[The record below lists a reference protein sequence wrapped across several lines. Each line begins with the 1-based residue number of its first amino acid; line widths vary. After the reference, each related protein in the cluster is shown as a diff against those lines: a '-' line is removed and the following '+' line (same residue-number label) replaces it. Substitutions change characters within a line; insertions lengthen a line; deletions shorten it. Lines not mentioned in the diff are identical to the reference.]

1 MKFMFV
7 FFFLI
12 SLIGFLRINLFF
24 NFQSIN
30 SQGETIPALVNMSVK
45 ITSPSEEKQIPLGE
59 LTISG
64 ISSDTPNQN
73 CIVFVDWND
82 LKPFQKVRAA
92 GPGGINDF
100 SEWIFT
106 YDSSYHEIVA
116 GNNELTS
123 KITCL
128 DGSKSLTKWNS
139 INVTGYS
146 QNSSSLPVVHKNTTS
161 LASTSKQLS
170 VQTILPGLN
179 HNTTTIPFEQ
189 NTTSFPLS
197 NVSSVEENTTSFP
210 LSNVSS
216 VEENTTS
223 FPLSNV
229 SGSSVEMI
237 IPNESTQNINNSIS
251 ASPQST
257 SQLKSKQLT
266 FPNPRIDLDEQRPAT
281 TIDDQSNNQTMAPP
295 VIDNQTMAPP
305 VVDNQTMAPPV
316 IDNQTMAPPVVDNQ
330 TMAPPVVDNQ
340 TMAPPVVDNQTMAP
354 PVIDNQTMAP
364 PVVDNQ
370 TMAPPV
376 VDNQTMAPQ
385 LPQQPPTL
393 NNQQPPQLPQ
403 QPPTLNNQQPP
414 QLPQQPPALE
424 NDTSGSTGLPS
435 IEEKSPTEGLFPP
448 FQLPSLFP

>member
-12 SLIGFLRINLFF
+12 SLIGFLSVSLFF

-106 YDSSYHEIVA
+106 YDSSYHEIVV

-161 LASTSKQLS
+161 LASASKQLP

-237 IPNESTQNINNSIS
+237 IPNESTQNINN
-251 ASPQST
+251 
-257 SQLKSKQLT
+257 
-266 FPNPRIDLDEQRPAT
+266 
-281 TIDDQSNNQTMAPP
+281 
-295 VIDNQTMAPP
+295 
-305 VVDNQTMAPPV
+305 
-316 IDNQTMAPPVVDNQ
+316 
-330 TMAPPVVDNQ
+330 
-340 TMAPPVVDNQTMAP
+340 
-354 PVIDNQTMAP
+354 
-364 PVVDNQ
+364 
-370 TMAPPV
+370 
-376 VDNQTMAPQ
+376 
-385 LPQQPPTL
+385 
-393 NNQQPPQLPQ
+393 
-403 QPPTLNNQQPP
+403 
-414 QLPQQPPALE
+414 
-424 NDTSGSTGLPS
+424 
-435 IEEKSPTEGLFPP
+435 
-448 FQLPSLFP
+448 

>member
-12 SLIGFLRINLFF
+12 SLIGFLSVSLFF

-106 YDSSYHEIVA
+106 YDSSYHEIVV

-161 LASTSKQLS
+161 LASASKQLP

-189 NTTSFPLS
+189 D
-197 NVSSVEENTTSFP
+197 TTSFP

-266 FPNPRIDLDEQRPAT
+266 FHNPRIALDEQRPAT

-295 VIDNQTMAPP
+295 VVDNQTMAPP

-316 IDNQTMAPPVVDNQ
+316 VDNQTMAPPVVDNQTMAPPVVDNQ

-376 VDNQTMAPQ
+376 VDNQTMTPPVVDNQTMAPPVVDNQ
-385 LPQQPPTL
+385 TMAPPVVD
-393 NNQQPPQLPQ
+393 NQTMAPPVVDNQTMA
-403 QPPTLNNQQPP
+403 PPV
-414 QLPQQPPALE
+414 
-424 NDTSGSTGLPS
+424 
-435 IEEKSPTEGLFPP
+435 
-448 FQLPSLFP
+448 

>member
-12 SLIGFLRINLFF
+12 SLIGFLSVSLFF

-64 ISSDTPNQN
+64 ISSDTQNKN

-92 GPGGINDF
+92 GPGGIDDF

-106 YDSSYHEIVA
+106 YDSSYHEIIA

-139 INVTGYS
+139 INITGYS

-161 LASTSKQLS
+161 LASTSKQLPL
-170 VQTILPGLN
+170 QNILPGLN

-189 NTTSFPLS
+189 NTTSFPSS

-210 LSNVSS
+210 S
-216 VEENTTS
+216 
-223 FPLSNV
+223 SNV
-229 SGSSVEMI
+229 SGSSLQMI

-251 ASPQST
+251 ASPPST

-266 FPNPRIDLDEQRPAT
+266 FHNPRIDLDEQRPAT

-295 VIDNQTMAPP
+295 V
-305 VVDNQTMAPPV
+305 VDNQTMAQPV
-316 IDNQTMAPPVVDNQ
+316 VDNQTMAPPVVDNQ

-354 PVIDNQTMAP
+354 
-364 PVVDNQ
+364 
-370 TMAPPV
+370 
-376 VDNQTMAPQ
+376 Q
-385 LPQQPPTL
+385 LQQQPPTL
-393 NNQQPPQLPQ
+393 DNQQLPQLQQQPPTLDNQQPPQLQQQPPTLDNQQQPQLQQQPPTLDNQQPPQLPQ
-403 QPPTLNNQQPP
+403 LQQQPPT
-414 QLPQQPPALE
+414 LE

-448 FQLPSLFP
+448 

>member
-12 SLIGFLRINLFF
+12 SLIGFLSVSLFF
-24 NFQSIN
+24 NFQLIN
-30 SQGETIPALVNMSVK
+30 LQGETIPALVNMSVK

-139 INVTGYS
+139 INITGYS

-161 LASTSKQLS
+161 LASTSKQLPL
-170 VQTILPGLN
+170 QNILPGLN

-189 NTTSFPLS
+189 NTTSFPSS

-210 LSNVSS
+210 SSNVSS

-223 FPLSNV
+223 FPSSNVSSVEENTTSFPSSNV
-229 SGSSVEMI
+229 SGSSLQMI

-251 ASPQST
+251 ASPPST

-266 FPNPRIDLDEQRPAT
+266 FHNPRIDLDEQRPAT

-295 VIDNQTMAPP
+295 V
-305 VVDNQTMAPPV
+305 V
-316 IDNQTMAPPVVDNQ
+316 DNQTMAPPVVDNQ

-354 PVIDNQTMAP
+354 PV
-364 PVVDNQ
+364 VDNQ

-376 VDNQTMAPQ
+376 VDNQTM
-385 LPQQPPTL
+385 
-393 NNQQPPQLPQ
+393 
-403 QPPTLNNQQPP
+403 
-414 QLPQQPPALE
+414 
-424 NDTSGSTGLPS
+424 
-435 IEEKSPTEGLFPP
+435 
-448 FQLPSLFP
+448 

>member
-12 SLIGFLRINLFF
+12 SLIGFLSINLFF

-30 SQGETIPALVNMSVK
+30 SKGETIQALVNMSVK

-139 INVTGYS
+139 INITGYS

-161 LASTSKQLS
+161 LASTSKQLPL
-170 VQTILPGLN
+170 QNILPGLN

-266 FPNPRIDLDEQRPAT
+266 FHNPRIDLDEQRPAT

-295 VIDNQTMAPP
+295 V
-305 VVDNQTMAPPV
+305 V
-316 IDNQTMAPPVVDNQ
+316 DNQTMAPPVVDNQ

-354 PVIDNQTMAP
+354 PV
-364 PVVDNQ
+364 VDNQ

-376 VDNQTMAPQ
+376 
-385 LPQQPPTL
+385 
-393 NNQQPPQLPQ
+393 
-403 QPPTLNNQQPP
+403 
-414 QLPQQPPALE
+414 
-424 NDTSGSTGLPS
+424 
-435 IEEKSPTEGLFPP
+435 
-448 FQLPSLFP
+448 

>member
-106 YDSSYHEIVA
+106 YDSSYHEIVV

-161 LASTSKQLS
+161 LASTSKQLP

-179 HNTTTIPFEQ
+179 HNTTTISFEQ

-210 LSNVSS
+210 M
-216 VEENTTS
+216 
-223 FPLSNV
+223 SNV

-266 FPNPRIDLDEQRPAT
+266 FHNPRIDLDEQRPAT

-340 TMAPPVVDNQTMAP
+340 TMAPPVEDNQT
-354 PVIDNQTMAP
+354 I
-364 PVVDNQ
+364 
-370 TMAPPV
+370 
-376 VDNQTMAPQ
+376 APQ
-385 LPQQPPTL
+385 LQQQPPTL
-393 NNQQPPQLPQ
+393 DNQQPPQLQQQPPTLDNQQPPQLQQQPPTLDNQQPPQLQQQPPTLDNQQPPQLPQ
-403 QPPTLNNQQPP
+403 LQQQPPTLDNQQPP
-414 QLPQQPPALE
+414 QLQQQPPTLD
-424 NDTSGSTGLPS
+424 N
-435 IEEKSPTEGLFPP
+435 
-448 FQLPSLFP
+448 QQ

>member
-12 SLIGFLRINLFF
+12 SLIGFLSVSLFF
-24 NFQSIN
+24 NFQLIN
-30 SQGETIPALVNMSVK
+30 LQGETIPALVNMSVK

-106 YDSSYHEIVA
+106 YDSSYHEIVV

-161 LASTSKQLS
+161 LASTSKQLP

-189 NTTSFPLS
+189 
-197 NVSSVEENTTSFP
+197 
-210 LSNVSS
+210 
-216 VEENTTS
+216 NTTS

-266 FPNPRIDLDEQRPAT
+266 FHNPRIDLDEQRPAT
-281 TIDDQSNNQTMAPP
+281 TIDDQFNNQTMAPP
-295 VIDNQTMAPP
+295 V
-305 VVDNQTMAPPV
+305 V
-316 IDNQTMAPPVVDNQ
+316 DNQTMAPPVVDNQ

-354 PVIDNQTMAP
+354 PVVDNQTMAPPVVDNQTMAPPVVDNQTMAQPVVDNQTMAP

-376 VDNQTMAPQ
+376 VDNQTMAPPVVDNQ
-385 LPQQPPTL
+385 TMAPPVV
-393 NNQQPPQLPQ
+393 
-403 QPPTLNNQQPP
+403 
-414 QLPQQPPALE
+414 
-424 NDTSGSTGLPS
+424 
-435 IEEKSPTEGLFPP
+435 
-448 FQLPSLFP
+448 